1 MVARKYYWL
10 KLRDSFFDDKKIK
23 KLRSIAGGDTFT
35 IIYLKMMLRS
45 LQTDGV
51 FSYDGLEDTFYKELA
66 LELDEDPTNVQ
77 ITVDFLLKVGLLE
90 EIGEEFHLP
99 EVSVAIGSE
108 GGSAERMRRL
118 RQRRSAAEIE
128 EKASLCDAHVT
139 ASDVSDAHGVV
150 EIEKRRDR
158 EEIEKIREDRTPHGE
173 FQNVLLS
180 ESEVNRLRACVG
192 DAKADEAIRYL
203 DEWIEEDPKRKKEY
217 KKKKHYLCIR
227 RWVLSALDER
237 EKRSGAVNKT
247 DKYSTASKMK
257 PLEAF
262 WEKKRREIGDDSQ

>member
-35 IIYLKMMLRS
+35 IIYLKMMLKS

-77 ITVDFLLKVGLLE
+77 VTVDFLLKVGLLE

-128 EKASLCDAHVT
+128 DKASQSDAPVT
-139 ASDVSDAHGVV
+139 VSDVSDAHGDV

-158 EEIEKIREDRTPHGE
+158 EEIEKIREEKTPHGE

-180 ESEVNRLRACVG
+180 EEEVDKLREWVG

-227 RWVLSALDER
+227 RWVMSALDER
-237 EKRSGAVNKT
+237 DKRSGAVSQK

-257 PLEAF
+257 SLEEF
-262 WEKKRREIGDDSQ
+262 WQKKRKEIGDDAE

>member
-1 MVARKYYWL
+1 MARKYYWL

-45 LQTDGV
+45 LQSDGV

-90 EIGEEFHLP
+90 EVGEEFRLP

-108 GGSAERMRRL
+108 GSSAERMRRL
-118 RQRRSAAEIE
+118 RQRRAVAEIE
-128 EKASLCDAHVT
+128 GKPSHCDAPVT
-139 ASDVSDAHGVV
+139 ASDASDAHRDV

-158 EEIEKIREDRTPHGE
+158 EEIEKIREDKTPHGE

-180 ESEVNRLRACVG
+180 VSDISKLRDVVG
-192 DAKADEAIRYL
+192 VVKTDEAIRYL
-203 DEWIEEDPKRKKEY
+203 DEWIEEDPKRKKDY
-217 KKKKHYLCIR
+217 KKKNHYLCIR
-227 RWVLSALDER
+227 RWVLTALDER
-237 EKRSGAVNKT
+237 EKRSGNQ

-262 WEKKRREIGDDSQ
+262 WEKKRREMGDDA